1 MKQLY
6 LLKTFLFQ
14 KKYYVSL
21 MWALLF
27 LILMHCRPL
36 PPPLFFFQFYILLA
50 IFVIVLNA
58 TNSKCLTSVP
68 VNHLLKTPC
77 LFNLFSYIS
86 RIFTCTIYKTNNNKY
101 EKLHKTVDTTRHR
114 TQLNYNHLQ

>member
-1 MKQLY
+1 MKKLY
-6 LLKTFLFQ
+6 SLKTFLFQ

-27 LILMHCRPL
+27 LILMHCRP
-36 PPPLFFFQFYILLA
+36 PPPFFFQFYILLA

-68 VNHLLKTPC
+68 VSHLLKTPC
-77 LFNLFSYIS
+77 LFNLFSYKL